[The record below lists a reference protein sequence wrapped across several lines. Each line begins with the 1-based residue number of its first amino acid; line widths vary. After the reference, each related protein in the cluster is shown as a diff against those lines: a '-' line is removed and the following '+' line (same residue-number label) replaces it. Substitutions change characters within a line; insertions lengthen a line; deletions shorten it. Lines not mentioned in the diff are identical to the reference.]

1 MTSKRVGLS
10 KSRIIAHQQ
19 CPRRLWLEVNRRDL
33 IPPVDPATQ
42 ARFDAGHEVG
52 RIAQD
57 LHPDGVL
64 IDVEDLSQAIKD
76 TANALKNDPRP
87 LFEATFSV
95 DSVLVSA
102 DLLLPD
108 GDGYRLV
115 EVKSSTGVKDYH
127 KEDASVQAWVLEQ
140 AGVKLTAVQ
149 IAHVDTG
156 FCYQGN
162 GNYDGL
168 LKQTDITAEAQARQ
182 TEVPVW
188 IASAKAT
195 LAGDMPMVET
205 GEHCQKPFS
214 CPFQAYCSPPQDEDG
229 FPLSILPN
237 GGKVVAAL
245 EAKGFRDLRD
255 VPEGELINAKHK
267 RVRQACVTGEEYLD
281 PEAAEIIHALPYPR
295 YYLDFE
301 TIQFVVP
308 LWVNSHPYEQLPFQW
323 SCHIETS
330 DGKLAHD
337 EFLAR
342 DANDPRRAFA
352 ESLVKVLGNEGPII
366 VFNVA
371 FERGRMAEMAKIFPD
386 LAPAINAAIA
396 RLFDLL
402 PVARAYYYHPEM
414 RGSWSIKA
422 ILKAIA
428 PELDYKDLVVGDGN
442 LAMDAFRKVI
452 APTTGAIEREHMLKA
467 LLEYCER
474 DTYAMVV
481 VARYLSGSSSTHDS
495 NK

>member
-52 RIAQD
+52 RIAQE
-57 LHPDGVL
+57 LHPEGVL
-64 IDVEDLSQAIKD
+64 IDVNDLSQAIKD

-87 LFEATFSV
+87 LFEATFSG

-140 AGVKLTAVQ
+140 AGIKLNAVE

-156 FCYQGN
+156 FCYQGD

-168 LKQTDITAEAQARQ
+168 LTHADITAEAQARQ
-182 TEVPVW
+182 TDVPAW

-195 LAGDMPMVET
+195 LAGGMPMVET
-205 GEHCQKPFS
+205 GEHCQKPLS
-214 CPFQAYCSPPQDEDG
+214 CPFQAYCSPPQDDDG

-237 GGKVVAAL
+237 GGKAVAAL

-255 VPEGELINAKHK
+255 VPEGELANAKHK
-267 RVRQACVTGEEYLD
+267 RVREACVTGKEYLD
-281 PEAAEIIHALPYPR
+281 PEAAKILLALPFPR

-308 LWVNSHPYEQLPFQW
+308 VWANSHPYGQMPFQW
-323 SCHIETS
+323 SCHIETP

-337 EFLAR
+337 EFLAW
-342 DANDPRRAFA
+342 DATDPRRAFT
-352 ESLVKVLGNEGPII
+352 ESLIEAVGNEGPII
-366 VFNVA
+366 VFNAA
-371 FERGRMAEMAKIFPD
+371 FERGRMAEMATLFPD
-386 LAPAINAAIA
+386 LAPAMNAAIG

-402 PVARAYYYHPEM
+402 PVARAHYYHPEM

-442 LAMDAFRKVI
+442 LAMDAFRRLI
-452 APTTGAIEREHMLKA
+452 APATAAADREGTRTA
-467 LLEYCER
+467 LLEYCKR

-481 VARYLSGSSSTHDS
+481 VARHLGQKVQAMND
-495 NK
+495 

>member
-1 MTSKRVGLS
+1 MTLRHGLS
-10 KSRIIAHQQ
+10 KSRIIAHRQ

-52 RIAQD
+52 RIAQE
-57 LHPDGVL
+57 LHPNGVL
-64 IDVEDLSQAIKD
+64 IDVDDLSQAIKD

-87 LFEATFSV
+87 IFEATFSV

-127 KEDASVQAWVLEQ
+127 KEDASVQAWVLEH
-140 AGVKLTAVQ
+140 AGVKLNAVE

-156 FCYQGN
+156 FCYHGD
-162 GNYDGL
+162 GNYAGL
-168 LKQTDITAEAQARQ
+168 LSQADITGEAQARQ
-182 TEVPVW
+182 TEVPAW

-195 LAGDMPMVET
+195 LSGAMPLVET

-214 CPFQAYCSPPQDEDG
+214 CPFQAYCTPSQDEGG

-237 GGKVVAAL
+237 GGKAAAAL

-255 VPEGELINAKHK
+255 VPEGELTNAKHE
-267 RVRQACVTGEEYLD
+267 RVREACVTGKEYLD
-281 PEAAEIIHALPYPR
+281 PEAIKLLLALPYPR

-308 LWVNSHPYEQLPFQW
+308 LWANSHPYEQLPFQW

-330 DGKLAHD
+330 DGKISHD
-337 EFLAR
+337 EFLAA
-342 DANDPRRAFA
+342 DATDPRRAFS
-352 ESLVKVLGNEGPII
+352 ESLIKVIGNEGPII
-366 VFNVA
+366 VFNAA
-371 FERGRMAEMAKIFPD
+371 FERGRMAEMAKLFPD
-386 LAPAINAAIA
+386 LAPAMNAAIA

-402 PVARAYYYHPEM
+402 PVARAHYYHPEM

-428 PELDYKDLVVGDGN
+428 PALDYKDLVVGDGN
-442 LAMDAFRKVI
+442 LAMDAFRKLI
-452 APTTGAIEREHMLKA
+452 APITGGIEREETRRA
-467 LLEYCER
+467 LLEYCKR
-474 DTYAMVV
+474 DTYAMVIV
-481 VARYLSGSSSTHDS
+481 TRHFLGHPARP
-495 NK
+495 NFRI